1 MWVTIEAREAGWC
14 NGVNDGNLKVPPASP
29 VEFDR
34 CAMDVDAGTT
44 ATGTMTATLQ
54 HLPDPQIIEN
64 LLRQLQFQQQQTH
77 LREQQHEQLAS
88 EVWTHE
94 HSERHTPQ
102 AMRFHWP
109 LSMCSGEPSQAE
121 RGCLKRALEVAADA
135 PVEPWAP
142 SLTSAAAGDAGCLVR
157 SPTCDTAL
165 WGANG
170 ANGNFPR
177 RVPGTVPAALCRT
190 GSGPEGRGS
199 CAVKRRCF
207 AASAWGPAF
216 EHRLT

>member
-109 LSMCSGEPSQAE
+109 LSMCSGEPSQVIPKHRMPIMQLCMYPFTSDC
-121 RGCLKRALEVAADA
+121 RGKYCPIPLCFLPAHYL
-135 PVEPWAP
+135 
-142 SLTSAAAGDAGCLVR
+142 LVKLSMR
-157 SPTCDTAL
+157 PCACCETPT
-165 WGANG
+165 
-170 ANGNFPR
+170 
-177 RVPGTVPAALCRT
+177 V
-190 GSGPEGRGS
+190 
-199 CAVKRRCF
+199 
-207 AASAWGPAF
+207 
-216 EHRLT
+216 